1 MSRSSPH
8 AADLSL
14 ALIDANVHINSLK
27 QYAMDLKNTKRTFSV
42 ASAAAVPR
50 FNHTDSVVSSSV
62 KLFKHAEFDVSLSSE
77 KKGVAIAPL
86 AQNNMVPDHSD
97 NAPVRNPYFPND
109 PYLPKYPSVHTYKKG
124 EISGDRESNVAKL
137 REIKALRAREVDS
150 NLRRLLL
157 ASEQISNAGGNSGNA
172 SSSKEAI
179 AVSGV
184 KSSFSGGGVNG
195 HFGLVHNSSGGGGG
209 GDVGVVNYRLQR
221 LQGAAAAAAGGGN

>member
-14 ALIDANVHINSLK
+14 ALTDANVHINSLK
-27 QYAMDLKNTKRTFSV
+27 QYAMDLKKSAKRTLPV
-42 ASAAAVPR
+42 AQAR
-50 FNHTDSVVSSSV
+50 FQHTDSGVVSSSV
-62 KLFKHAEFDVSLSSE
+62 KLFKHAEFDVSAAAAAGE
-77 KKGVAIAPL
+77 KKMVAVAPS
-86 AQNNMVPDHSD
+86 AQSMVPDHLD
-97 NAPVRNPYFPND
+97 NPPVRNPDFPND

-157 ASEQISNAGGNSGNA
+157 ASEQISNAGGNSA
-172 SSSKEAI
+172 SSSSKEAI
-179 AVSGV
+179 PGASKGAA
-184 KSSFSGGGVNG
+184 SSIFPGGAAAAA
-195 HFGLVHNSSGGGGG
+195 HLGLLHSGG

-221 LQGAAAAAAGGGN
+221 LQGAAAGGGGGGN

>member
-1 MSRSSPH
+1 
-8 AADLSL
+8 
-14 ALIDANVHINSLK
+14 
-27 QYAMDLKNTKRTFSV
+27 MDLKNTKRTLSV
-42 ASAAAVPR
+42 AAVPR
-50 FNHTDSVVSSSV
+50 FNHTDSVVSGSV
-62 KLFKHAEFDVSLSSE
+62 KLFKHAEFDVSSSLSSAE

-172 SSSKEAI
+172 SSSSSKEAI
-179 AVSGV
+179 PASGG
-184 KSSFSGGGVNG
+184 KGGASSSSFSGGGGGGVNG
-195 HFGLVHNSSGGGGG
+195 HFGLLHSSSSGGGGVGGG

-221 LQGAAAAAAGGGN
+221 LQSAAAGGGN